1 VPLKTFKLYSL
12 SLLEGNGE
20 CVDQKLIPIQDGLI
34 VNMENQKQTWYIE
47 AVISKEYTDYFKKV
61 KENKGHILVD
71 VIITSKDNH
80 PAAMIT
86 NVQTITELSNNISV
100 LLEAKLALKRDVI
113 IEDVLK
119 DLVNEGYSEEQLLA
133 EFHNKMENLAAHPQS
148 ALNTIYRSIKES
160 GNYNLQ

>member
-1 VPLKTFKLYSL
+1 MKTFKLYSL
-12 SLLEGNGE
+12 SLLEGKGE
-20 CVDQKLIPIQDGLI
+20 CVDQRLIPIHDGLI
-34 VNMENQKQTWYIE
+34 INMENSNQTWYIE
-47 AVISKEYTDYFKKV
+47 AVISKDYCEYFKEI

-86 NVQTITELSNNISV
+86 NVQTITELSEHISV

-119 DLVNEGYSEEQLLA
+119 DLVKEGYSEEQLLT
-133 EFHNKMENLAAHPQS
+133 EFRNKMENLAAHPQS

-160 GNYNLQ
+160 GEYNLQ

>member
-1 VPLKTFKLYSL
+1 MKTFKLYSL
-12 SLLEGNGE
+12 SLLEGKEGKVN
-20 CVDQKLIPIQDGLI
+20 QKLIPIQDGLI
-34 VNMENQKQTWYIE
+34 VNMENPSQTWYIE
-47 AVISKEYTDYFKKV
+47 AVISEDYYDYFR
-61 KENKGHILVD
+61 EIEEEERHILVD

-86 NVQTITELSNNISV
+86 KVQTITKLTESISI

-119 DLVNEGYSEEQLLA
+119 DLVSEGYSEEQLLT

-148 ALNTIYRSIKES
+148 ALDTIYRSIKES
-160 GNYNLQ
+160 GQYNLQ